1 MVKVTI
7 GSSGDWGHTM
17 GWLSQLAHHGPSRA
31 LNAIGKQGVTALSAN
46 TPVGRTHETASG
58 WHYKIV
64 KRRDGYAV
72 QWVNSSH
79 PETTATV
86 PMLLQNGHF
95 TKNHGYVPS
104 RDYINPALSSIFNRA
119 GDLISKEVFK

>member
-1 MVKVTI
+1 
-7 GSSGDWGHTM
+7 M
-17 GWLSQLAHHGPSRA
+17 GWLSQVMHRNDTKV
-31 LNAIGKQGVTALSAN
+31 LNNIGRQGVAALSAN
-46 TPVGRTHETASG
+46 TPVGQTRETASG